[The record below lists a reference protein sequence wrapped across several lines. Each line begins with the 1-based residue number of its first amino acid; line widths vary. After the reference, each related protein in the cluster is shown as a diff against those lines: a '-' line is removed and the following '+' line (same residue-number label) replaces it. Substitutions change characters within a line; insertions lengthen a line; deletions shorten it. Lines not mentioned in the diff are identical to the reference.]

1 MIVRKIGSQ
10 SLWRGTRFKT
20 RGRVRMVTRRGHC
33 VVPDRGHKV
42 TWHRIWHLWS
52 QLQTIIPYFAVIV
65 PVLRP
70 GPTSITMRFHRA
82 ADQGSSSKMRWRLR
96 VMQEQC
102 WDTIDRKLG
111 KLKKNLYSMKPCQ
124 IHNFLYRFTVLIY
137 CSNLTFGL
145 VCIWLLNVNT

>member
-1 MIVRKIGSQ
+1 M
-10 SLWRGTRFKT
+10 
-20 RGRVRMVTRRGHC
+20 
-33 VVPDRGHKV
+33 
-42 TWHRIWHLWS
+42 
-52 QLQTIIPYFAVIV
+52 PYFAVIV

-111 KLKKNLYSMKPCQ
+111 KLGQKLKQKKSLFYEAMPK
-124 IHNFLYRFTVLIY
+124 I
-137 CSNLTFGL
+137 
-145 VCIWLLNVNT
+145 